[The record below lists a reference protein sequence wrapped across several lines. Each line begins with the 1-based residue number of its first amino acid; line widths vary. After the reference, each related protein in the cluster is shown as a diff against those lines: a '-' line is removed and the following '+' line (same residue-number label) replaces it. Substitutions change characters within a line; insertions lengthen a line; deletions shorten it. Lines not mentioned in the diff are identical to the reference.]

1 MDNNNMKYRNIKYS
15 YHEWKTWTGKLATGY
30 HCEDKALLKG
40 LNTVSFGTKTINE
53 MQETIDDYIDNR
65 QEHFDDQQQ
74 YDLAELEFMNKYGT
88 LNAD

>member
-1 MDNNNMKYRNIKYS
+1 M
-15 YHEWKTWTGKLATGY
+15 
-30 HCEDKALLKG
+30 
-40 LNTVSFGTKTINE
+40 SFGTKTINE

-65 QEHFDDQQQ
+65 QEHLDDQQQ